1 MEREQHM
8 KETGMAVGGVGAGS
22 PAMMAYVQGAGGM
35 DPASQTRKSDDAAA
49 VQKQQVTKAAE
60 VAAKAPP
67 KPTGNII
74 DVAA

>member
-1 MEREQHM
+1 M
-8 KETGMAVGGVGAGS
+8 GAVGGVSGGS
-22 PAMMAYVQGAGGM
+22 PVMTSVVQGTGAT
-35 DPASQTRKSDDAAA
+35 DPAAQTRKADDKASLE
-49 VQKQQVTKAAE
+49 KQLVTKAAE